1 MRTRTISILLGLLV
15 VTAVWRSMREE
26 ERFAVENPHLEP
38 VAGGTRVVGTLVNQG
53 EAAPLVKVEVSVIAA
68 DGRPAEKETVEL
80 RDVAAGA
87 RTPFATPP
95 HPGEVKSYSIY
106 VNQGRNPYGN

>member
-1 MRTRTISILLGLLV
+1 MRARTISILLGLLLV
-15 VTAVWRSMREE
+15 AAVWISMREE
-26 ERFAVENPHLEP
+26 ERFTVENPHLET
-38 VAGGTRVVGTLVNQG
+38 VAGGTRVAGTLVNQG
-53 EAAPLVKVEVSVIAA
+53 EAASLVKVEVSVIAA

-80 RDVAAGA
+80 RDLASGA
-87 RTPFATPP
+87 RVPFATGA